1 MLYLIRVS
9 CKGSTEFIC
18 LDEDKNEVILDFN
31 SIKNLDIY
39 GSKTIENGVVIPIIR
54 EDWLIRVE
62 DEIRKIAKKS
72 SLDMLKLKLAG
83 EDIPND
89 ILSFSDSNIVY
100 KNGIGGIKFLL
111 PTFIYLNTNEHGDDL
126 FTLFNFYYADGCLHH
141 YLFDKSIKINS
152 NKSNFSFD
160 KSTIYFRDG
169 AWYWYLSDDVE
180 ISLEDLYSAV

>member
-54 EDWLIRVE
+54 EDWLIHDE

-83 EDIPND
+83 EGVPND

-100 KNGIGGIKFLL
+100 KNDIGGIKFLL
-111 PTFIYLNTNEHGDDL
+111 PTFIY
-126 FTLFNFYYADGCLHH
+126 
-141 YLFDKSIKINS
+141 
-152 NKSNFSFD
+152 
-160 KSTIYFRDG
+160 
-169 AWYWYLSDDVE
+169 
-180 ISLEDLYSAV
+180 